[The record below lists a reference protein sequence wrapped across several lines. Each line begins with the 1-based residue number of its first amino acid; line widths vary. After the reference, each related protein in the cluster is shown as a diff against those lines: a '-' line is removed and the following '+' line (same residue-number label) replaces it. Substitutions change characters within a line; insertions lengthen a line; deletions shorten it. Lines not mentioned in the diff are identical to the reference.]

1 MLEAN
6 LVQILQTLA
15 SFIIIL
21 SLRFLCI
28 NLVRRFARKSEK
40 VEHRTGLI
48 IKYIEFSTIFL
59 IILLLILIW
68 GVDFTDLGWVLSSVF
83 AVIGIGFFAQWS
95 ILSNITSGVIIFF
108 TFPYKIGDYI
118 TIHDKEYDFEGIIE
132 DIRTFQI
139 ILRTKKGDIITY
151 PNSMLLQKGVSVI
164 KPDDIADFLAEEEQL
179 LDENVK
185 EHPID

>member
-6 LVQILQTLA
+6 LLHIIQTAA
-15 SFIIIL
+15 SVIIIL
-21 SLRFLCI
+21 ILRWFCI
-28 NLVRRFARKSEK
+28 KLVRRFARKSEK

-48 IKYIEFSTIFL
+48 IKYIEFATIFMV
-59 IILLLILIW
+59 ILLLILIW
-68 GVDFTDLGWVLSSVF
+68 GVEFKDLGWVLSSVF
-83 AVIGIGFFAQWS
+83 AVIGVGFFAQWS
-95 ILSNITSGVIIFF
+95 ILSNITSGVIMFF

-118 TIHDKEYDFEGIIE
+118 TIHDKEFDYEGIIE
-132 DIRTFQI
+132 DIKAFQI
-139 ILRTKKGDIITY
+139 ILRTQKGDIIAY

-164 KPDDIADFLAEEEQL
+164 KPEEIADFLAEEEL